1 MVTTLFIIF
10 FEWYGFCASHITP
23 IHETLIKT
31 KVSLLYV
38 AKKFKF
44 GAKIA
49 LTNISLSFITHL
61 LLNKQ
66 KSSVMVFSKVS
77 SFTPPPLT
85 LKLNIVPNVQLK
97 DVKVKK
103 MKE

>member
-1 MVTTLFIIF
+1 MVTTLFIKILSGTVF
-10 FEWYGFCASHITP
+10 RLVIQLP
-23 IHETLIKT
+23 IHETLIMP

-44 GAKIA
+44 GAKIV
-49 LTNISLSFITHL
+49 LTNIYLSFITRL
-61 LLNKQ
+61 PLNKK
-66 KSSVMVFSKVS
+66 KSSVIASSKVS
-77 SFTPPPLT
+77 SFTPLT
-85 LKLNIVPNVQLK
+85 LKPNIVPNVHIK